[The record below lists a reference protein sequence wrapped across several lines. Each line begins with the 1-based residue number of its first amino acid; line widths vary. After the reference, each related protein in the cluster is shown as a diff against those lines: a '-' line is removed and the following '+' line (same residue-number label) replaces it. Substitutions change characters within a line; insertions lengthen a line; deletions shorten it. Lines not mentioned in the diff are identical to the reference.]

1 MTSVTVHG
9 ICATDVKVNTKEDI
23 ATDVTLTRDLSG
35 CDTFKTQRSLTSPL
49 AIITG
54 LQYPLSKLI
63 GSTQTC
69 NYKFDNQK
77 KHMTSAT
84 CTEKHIFLPFSYQ
97 NTYGI
102 SSLVYNVL

>member
-1 MTSVTVHG
+1 MSFRLSQQQ
-9 ICATDVKVNTKEDI
+9 VKNGSHIFQEKDNVLKFI
-23 ATDVTLTRDLSG
+23 FV
-35 CDTFKTQRSLTSPL
+35 CQQ
-49 AIITG
+49 
-54 LQYPLSKLI
+54 QYPLSKLI

-97 NTYGI
+97 
-102 SSLVYNVL
+102 